1 MKKVNKNNKGF
12 TLIEL
17 LVVIAIIGILSTIA
31 MTSLNGARKKAKDA
45 AFQSAASSV
54 IAAAI
59 TCCDTP
65 GMKLADADTSIAAGA
80 GICYNSTNVAQANF
94 GYYADNTVLGTT
106 TVASD
111 CNGGAFTLTL
121 VPVNTAALN
130 CTQASCN
137 ESKCTFTG
145 C

>member
-1 MKKVNKNNKGF
+1 MNKNNKGF

-45 AFQSAASSV
+45 AFQSSASSV

-65 GMKLADADTSIAAGA
+65 GATLKEGAADVTIAAGA
-80 GICYNSTNVAQANF
+80 AICHTSAYAALNNHGF
-94 GYYADNTVLGTT
+94 YADSSVLGNT
-106 TVASD
+106 TVTSD

-121 VPVNTAALN
+121 VPVNTSALN
-130 CTQASCN
+130 CSQAVCN